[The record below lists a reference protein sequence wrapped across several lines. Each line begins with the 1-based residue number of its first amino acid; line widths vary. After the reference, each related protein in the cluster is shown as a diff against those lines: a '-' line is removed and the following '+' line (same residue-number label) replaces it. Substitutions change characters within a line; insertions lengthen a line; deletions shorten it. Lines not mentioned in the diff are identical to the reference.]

1 MVWVMYGA
9 YLFCM
14 ASFLLLPIICYAI
27 HFLDRKFMPWWLL
40 LLILTI
46 GGWLLINAA
55 YRSYD
60 LYSEMILA
68 FLPESTEVEATRKDM
83 SYAMEADF
91 ALYFGWLL
99 LPLLALLLSPFYA
112 FINFL
117 KTRNHGQDEY

>member
-1 MVWVMYGA
+1 MVWLMYAA

-14 ASFLLLPIICYAI
+14 ASFLLLPVICYAI
-27 HFLDRKFMPWWLL
+27 HFLERKFMPWWLL
-40 LLILTI
+40 LLLLTA

-60 LYSEMILA
+60 FYSETILSY
-68 FLPESTEVEATRKDM
+68 LPESAVVEATRNDM
-83 SYAMEADF
+83 SYTVEATF

-99 LPLLALLLSPFYA
+99 LPVLALLLSPFYA

-117 KTRNHGQDEY
+117 KNKNQSQ

>member
-1 MVWVMYGA
+1 
-9 YLFCM
+9 
-14 ASFLLLPIICYAI
+14 
-27 HFLDRKFMPWWLL
+27 MPWWLL
-40 LLILTI
+40 LLLLSI

-60 LYSEMILA
+60 IYSEMILG
-68 FLPESTEVEATRKDM
+68 FLPESTEVDATRKDM
-83 SYAMEADF
+83 SYAVEANF

-117 KTRNHGQDEY
+117 KNKNSVQDEN

>member
-1 MVWVMYGA
+1 MVWVMFGA

-14 ASFLLLPIICYAI
+14 ASFLLLPVICYAI

-40 LLILTI
+40 LLLLSI

-60 LYSEMILA
+60 IYSEMILG
-68 FLPESTEVEATRKDM
+68 FLPENTEIDAKHT
-83 SYAMEADF
+83 SYAIEADF

-117 KTRNHGQDEY
+117 KTRNQIQDEN